1 MKFLEV
7 ECRMLKVKSE
17 LDLLLISFAIE
28 DQNYLTQNIKHR
40 T

>member
-7 ECRMLKVKSE
+7 ECRMLKVESE
-17 LDLLLISFAIE
+17 LDLLFISFAIE
-28 DQNYLTQNIKHR
+28 DQNYLTQNIERK